1 VFAMLGQSGRDR
13 CVELF
18 TEGDAVTGVAVDSA
32 MLPGVALPW
41 TRSAE
46 HGLSDLI
53 AAIHQLI

>member
-1 VFAMLGQSGRDR
+1 MLGQSGRDR